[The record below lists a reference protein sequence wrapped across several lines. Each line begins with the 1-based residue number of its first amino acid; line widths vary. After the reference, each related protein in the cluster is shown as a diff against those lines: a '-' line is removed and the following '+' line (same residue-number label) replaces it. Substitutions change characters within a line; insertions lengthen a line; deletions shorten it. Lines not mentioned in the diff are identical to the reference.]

1 MIEKRVQVLLSTYNG
16 ERYLR
21 PLLESLLSQEYRNI
35 EILIRDDGSSDGTVR
50 LLEEYAL
57 RCKKVKLIKGENLG
71 VIRSFFELL
80 RLSSPDVDYLAF
92 CDQDDVWE
100 KDKINRAVDFLN
112 LLPEELPLMYC
123 SRVFITDEQLNVAGI
138 SRIPR
143 RGPSFGNA
151 LVENIAPGCTMV
163 INKVARDLILLETPN
178 FENIRMHDWWIYL
191 VISAFGKVFYDE
203 KPTVLY
209 RQHAA
214 NVVGIKIGLAAQWQA
229 RFRRFRK
236 YGRLHLLTE
245 QAKEFRRIYGHL
257 LSEEKKRVLDRFLND
272 RMSFTSRMKYA
283 LTCEVYR
290 QSLIDD
296 LILRAL
302 ILLNRV

>member
-1 MIEKRVQVLLSTYNG
+1 MTEKRVQVLLSTYNG
-16 ERYLR
+16 ERYLK
-21 PLLESLLSQEYRNI
+21 PLLESLASQEYKNI
-35 EILIRDDGSSDGTVR
+35 EILVRDDGSSDGTVR

-57 RCKKVKLIKGENLG
+57 RRKKVKLVKGENLG

-100 KDKINRAVDFLN
+100 KDKISRAVGFLN
-112 LLPEELPLMYC
+112 SLPKELPLMYC
-123 SRVFITDEQLNVAGI
+123 SRVFIADEQLNVVGI

-143 RGPSFGNA
+143 RGPSFRNA

-163 INKVARDLILLETPN
+163 VNKVARDLILLETPN
-178 FENIRMHDWWIYL
+178 FENIRMHDWWVYL
-191 VISAFGKVFYDE
+191 VVSAFGKVLYDE
-203 KPTVLY
+203 KPTILY
-209 RQHAA
+209 RQHSA
-214 NVVGIKIGLAAQWQA
+214 NVVGVKIGLIARWKA

-236 YGRLHLLTE
+236 YGRLRLLTE

-257 LSEEKKRVLDRFLND
+257 LSDEKKRVLNRFLND